1 VVGGFSVMEKDF
13 SLYWGLSIDAV
24 AFGMASNTA

>member
-1 VVGGFSVMEKDF
+1 MEKDF

-24 AFGMASNTA
+24 AFGMASSTA

>member
-1 VVGGFSVMEKDF
+1 MEKDF